1 VTDIR
6 AEFSPDESAEL
17 LLLAEQIGR
26 AGVIEWQVATGAV
39 RMSANALA
47 IYGLTAFDGTY
58 DGWIATVHREDR
70 TRLREII
77 ATAMAGKVREFELD
91 FRIVRPADGELR
103 WIQAR
108 RLVFYDAA
116 GTPVRVVGVSVDV
129 TDQKRAAAQMRAFTE
144 TLEEAVRERT
154 QKLEDEFEARKRA
167 EEQLRQAQKM
177 EAVGQ
182 LTGGVAHDFNN
193 LLTIIQGGL
202 EMIGR
207 QVAGLES
214 SPVATRVQRGKDM
227 ALEAVRRAARL
238 TERLLAF
245 ARQQPLEPKTI
256 DSNKLVAGV
265 CELLRR
271 TLGETIALETV
282 LAGGLWA
289 THADPNQ
296 LENAVLN
303 LVVNARDAMPNGGK
317 VTIETANSH
326 LDDAYVART
335 AEPVKAGQYVL
346 ISVSDTGAGMDR
358 ATKERA
364 FEPFYTTKGVGKGTG
379 LGLSQVYGFVRQSAG
394 HVAIYSEI
402 GEGTTVKI
410 YLPRYHGKEE
420 PAQELSRA
428 AMSGGAVGAETVL
441 VVEDEDALRLYTVE
455 MLAEL
460 GYSVL
465 AAANGQAALDI
476 IGRRDDID
484 LLFTDIVMPGGMN
497 GRQLAD
503 EALRRRP
510 SLKVLFTTG
519 YTANAIV
526 HHGRVDPDV
535 ELITK
540 PFSYET
546 LAGKIRALLD
556 APNAPKT
563 AK

>member
-1 VTDIR
+1 VS
-6 AEFSPDESAEL
+6 EVSPVFTPVESAEL

-26 AGVIEWQVATGAV
+26 GGVIDWEIKTNRV
-39 RMSANALA
+39 RMSAHALA
-47 IYGLTAFDGTY
+47 LYGLENFDNRY
-58 DGWIATVHREDR
+58 ESWIATVHPDDQA
-70 TRLREII
+70 RLRGII
-77 ATAMAGKVREFELD
+77 AAALAAKEHEFELD
-91 FRIVRPADGELR
+91 FRIIRPNDKELR
-103 WIQAR
+103 WILAR
-108 RLVFYDAA
+108 RLVFYDATS
-116 GTPVRVVGVSVDV
+116 GEPVRVVGVSVDV
-129 TDQKRAAAQMRAFTE
+129 TVQKRAAEQARAFTE
-144 TLEEAVRERT
+144 ALEEAVRERT
-154 QKLEDEFEARKRA
+154 LRLEEEYEARKRA
-167 EEQLRQAQKM
+167 ESLLRQAQKM

-207 QVAGLES
+207 QVAIMDT
-214 SPVATRVQRGKDM
+214 SPAAARISRGKEM

-256 DSNKLVAGV
+256 DANKLVGGV

-271 TLGETIALETV
+271 TLGENFALETV
-282 LAGGLWA
+282 LAGGLWR
-289 THADPNQ
+289 TNADPNQ

-303 LVVNARDAMPNGGK
+303 LVVNARDAMPKGGK

-326 LDDAYVART
+326 LDDAYVARL

-358 ATKERA
+358 ATIDRA
-364 FEPFYTTKGVGKGTG
+364 FEPFFTTKGVGKGTG

-410 YLPRYHGKEE
+410 YLPRHHGAEDADE
-420 PAQELSRA
+420 GYDRA
-428 AMSGGAVGAETVL
+428 AVSGGAVGAGTIL
-441 VVEDEDALRLYTVE
+441 VVEDEEALRIYTVE
-455 MLAEL
+455 MLGEL

-465 AAANGQAALDI
+465 AASNGAAALEI
-476 IGRRDDID
+476 IARRDDID

-503 EALRRRP
+503 EAVRVRP
-510 SLKVLFTTG
+510 KLKVLYTTG

-535 ELITK
+535 QLITK
-540 PFSYET
+540 PFSYDA
-546 LAGKIRALLD
+546 LAAKIRMLLD
-556 APNAPKT
+556 PAN
-563 AK
+563 